1 MVAAGSGTA
10 EMLQI
15 VLVGL
20 AAGLAAAL
28 LFASLVSGSLFSFLL
43 FYLASLPVMIVG
55 LGWSQLAALIA
66 ALVAAA
72 SLAAAFGGFLFAA
85 FLVGLGLPAW
95 WLSYLAL
102 LARPAPADPAGLE
115 WYPVGNLVLWAAL
128 LGALGIMFAIPTFGT
143 DAASFEAGVR
153 HAFDRLLRAETNAPS
168 GVPLALPGISD
179 PQGLLDFLVMVT
191 PPAAAVVSTVTTL
204 ANLWLAGR
212 IVKVSGR
219 LNRPWPDLGA
229 AALPRYAPILLGA
242 AMAGMLAGDLLGIA
256 AGVLTAS
263 LLFAYALVGLAVLH
277 AATRGING
285 RGFVL
290 AGIYAAVAVFKWPA
304 LLLSLLGL
312 ADLLLDF
319 RRRAAKRRGLP
330 ETRT

>member
-1 MVAAGSGTA
+1 
-10 EMLQI
+10 MLQI
-15 VLVGL
+15 VMVGV

-43 FYLASLPVMIVG
+43 FYLAPLPLMIAG
-55 LGWSQLAALIA
+55 LGWSHVAALIA

-72 SLAAAFGGFLFAA
+72 GRAAAFGGFLFAA

-102 LARPAPADPAGLE
+102 LARPAPAGPEGLQ
-115 WYPVGNLVLWAAL
+115 WYPVDRLVLWAAL
-128 LGALGIMFAIPTFGT
+128 LGALGIILAIPTFGT
-143 DAASFEAGVR
+143 DAESVRAGLR
-153 HAFDRLLRAETNAPS
+153 HAFDRLLRGETSIPSEAPQT
-168 GVPLALPGISD
+168 LPGISD
-179 PQGLLDFLVMVT
+179 VEWFLDLLVIAT
-191 PPAAAVVSTVTTL
+191 PPAAAVVSTVTSL

-212 IVKVSGR
+212 IVKLSGR
-219 LNRPWPDLGA
+219 LKRPWPDLGA
-229 AALPRYAPILLGA
+229 TALPRSAPALLA
-242 AMAGMLAGDLLGIA
+242 AAAIGMLAGDLFGIV

-263 LLFAYALVGLAVLH
+263 LLIAYALVGLAVLH
-277 AATRGING
+277 ATTRGING

-290 AGIYAAVAVFKWPA
+290 AGIYAAVAVFGWPA
-304 LLLSLLGL
+304 LLLSVLGL
-312 ADLLLDF
+312 ADLALDF

>member
-1 MVAAGSGTA
+1 MV
-10 EMLQI
+10 Q
-15 VLVGL
+15 VLLIGV

-43 FYLASLPVMIVG
+43 FYLAPLPIMIAG
-55 LGWSQLAALIA
+55 LGWSHVAALIA

-72 SLAAAFGGFLFAA
+72 GLAAAFGGFLFAV

-102 LARPAPADPAGLE
+102 LARPAPASPQGWH
-115 WYPVGNLVLWAAL
+115 WYPVGRLSLWAAL
-128 LGALGIMFAIPTFGT
+128 LGALGIILAIPTFGT
-143 DAASFEAGVR
+143 DAQSFHAGVK
-153 HAFDRLLRAETNAPS
+153 HAFEQLLRAETDTPADI
-168 GVPLALPGISD
+168 PLTLPGISD
-179 PQGLLDFLVMVT
+179 PDRFLDFLVLIT
-191 PPAAAVVSTVTTL
+191 PPLAAAVSILTSL

-212 IVKVSGR
+212 IVKLSGR
-219 LNRPWPDLGA
+219 LRRPWPDLGMM
-229 AALPRYAPILLGA
+229 ALPRYAPALLA
-242 AMAGMLAGDLLGIA
+242 AAAAGILAGDLFGTV
-256 AGVLTAS
+256 AGVVAAS
-263 LLFAYALVGLAVLH
+263 LLLAYALVGLSVLH
-277 AATRGING
+277 ATTRGVNG

-290 AGIYAAVAVFKWPA
+290 GGIYAAVAVFGWPA

-312 ADLLLDF
+312 ADLALDF